1 LEDQRKNLNL
11 EISGLEAAQATFQQ
25 KLKKRKGQ
33 LHDSELEVK
42 TLREKLF
49 EIQKRITPEVVKN
62 LSKHLEKTKGQQTN
76 LHVMLMAF
84 SSLINMRSIT
94 TMEDARDDFK
104 THSGLIEKMINAMA
118 TNFEANNDV
127 VERQRDQLKDI
138 QKSFTDSTLADNKFC
153 QPYAALLAWAQ
164 NFPFFLKHNQQMLK
178 VVSDIQKANKELE
191 QKVEKMQ
198 NIKNVL
204 TTMDAEGYYEM
215 FRTQISEDTAL
226 FEKYRT
232 LH

>member
-1 LEDQRKNLNL
+1 MEDQRKNLNL

>member
-1 LEDQRKNLNL
+1 MEDQRKNLNL

-42 TLREKLF
+42 TLREKLV

-62 LSKHLEKTKGQQTN
+62 LNKHLEKTKGEQSN

-104 THSGLIEKMINAMA
+104 THSGLIEKIINAMA

-191 QKVEKMQ
+191 QKIEKMQ

>member
-1 LEDQRKNLNL
+1 LEDQSKNLNL

>member
-42 TLREKLF
+42 TLREKLV

-62 LSKHLEKTKGQQTN
+62 LNKHLEKTKGEQSN

-104 THSGLIEKMINAMA
+104 THSGLIEKIINAMA

-191 QKVEKMQ
+191 QKIEKMQ

>member
-1 LEDQRKNLNL
+1 MEDQSKNLNL

>member
-1 LEDQRKNLNL
+1 MEDQRKNLNL

-62 LSKHLEKTKGQQTN
+62 LSKHLDKTKGQQTN